1 VAAKASEGGA
11 GLANIL
17 INDMDGAEVDDVG
30 SEIDDLISW
39 SEMERYCINFEEWIV
54 QNQESKTITK
64 LPMPVGEPSS
74 KKDEVALL

>member
-1 VAAKASEGGA
+1 
-11 GLANIL
+11 
-17 INDMDGAEVDDVG
+17 
-30 SEIDDLISW
+30 
-39 SEMERYCINFEEWIV
+39 MERYCINFEEWIV